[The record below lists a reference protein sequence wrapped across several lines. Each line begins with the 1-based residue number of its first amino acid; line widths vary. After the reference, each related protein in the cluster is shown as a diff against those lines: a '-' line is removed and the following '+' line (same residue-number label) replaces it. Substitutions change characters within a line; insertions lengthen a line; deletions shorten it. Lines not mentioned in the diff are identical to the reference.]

1 MEEQIQEVYE
11 ELLNYLDNSPLN
23 ISTAIY
29 YDVLWQ
35 LAEDE
40 INNRLQDK
48 ADYERDAIKNGDHD
62 D

>member
-48 ADYERDAIKNGDHD
+48 ADYERDAIKNGDYD